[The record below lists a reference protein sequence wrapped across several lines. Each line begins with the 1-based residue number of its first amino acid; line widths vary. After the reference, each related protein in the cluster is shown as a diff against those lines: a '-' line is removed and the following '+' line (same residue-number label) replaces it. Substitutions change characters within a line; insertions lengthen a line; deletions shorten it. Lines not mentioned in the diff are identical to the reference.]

1 MATIKLTKAI
11 TKRKNKIQVWVEPT
25 LMIGEYDHRTVR
37 GRLDMDRDIELTK
50 KVLAYHGYKVVLAR
64 KVVQQQ

>member
-11 TKRKNKIQVWVEPT
+11 TKRKNKMQVWVEPN

-50 KVLAYHGYKVVLAR
+50 KVLAYQGYKVVLAR